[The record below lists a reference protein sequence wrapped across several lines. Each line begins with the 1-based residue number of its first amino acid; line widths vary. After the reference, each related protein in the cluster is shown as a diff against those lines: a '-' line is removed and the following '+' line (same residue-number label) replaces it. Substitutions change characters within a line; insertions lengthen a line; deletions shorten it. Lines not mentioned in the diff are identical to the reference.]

1 MSVVDWVLLGA
12 VIIFAWAGWR
22 QGFVAGLLSFAG
34 FLGGGIAAAL
44 LLPDVIAS
52 YFSEGIVR
60 ALILIGAVLICALIG
75 QSLTSILGRMLRAAI
90 TWTPVKYIDNAAGAA
105 LNVLALAVIVWII
118 ATAIAML
125 PVSQTTTMVQQSKV
139 VTTLDAIVPNQVRD
153 VFIQLRD
160 VVGEGS
166 LPRVFSSISEVV
178 GPEVKAPSEQL
189 TTVGAIARASNSVV
203 RISGSTD
210 TCKTT
215 LTGSGFFISEGVV
228 LTNAHVVAGVVD
240 PEVELGSE
248 RWPATVVFF
257 DPRLDIAA
265 LQVDSSFVPSLSL
278 QTIPPISGDDAAAI
292 GYPGGTDLTVIPVRI
307 RALIDARG
315 DDIYGK
321 SGVERKVISFR
332 GTVIPGDSGGP
343 LVSTKGEVLGMVF
356 GSGISNKSTG
366 YAIAASELNTAV
378 ATGIASQTPVSTGTC
393 VVRD

>member
-139 VTTLDAIVPNQVRD
+139 VTTLDAIVPNLVRD

-203 RISGSTD
+203 RISVSTD

>member
-189 TTVGAIARASNSVV
+189 TTAGAIARASNSVV

-265 LQVDSSFVPSLSL
+265 LQDDSSFVPSLSL

-366 YAIAASELNTAV
+366 YAIAASELNTAM

>member
-1 MSVVDWVLLGA
+1 MSVVDWVLVGA

-52 YFSEGIVR
+52 YFSEGTVR
-60 ALILIGAVLICALIG
+60 ALVLIASVLICALIG

-90 TWTPVKYIDNAAGAA
+90 TWTPVKYVDNAAGAA
-105 LNVLALAVIVWII
+105 LNVLALAVLVWII
-118 ATAIAML
+118 ASAIAML
-125 PVSQTTTMVQQSKV
+125 PVSQTTAMVQQSKV

-153 VFIQLRD
+153 VFIHLRD
-160 VVGEGS
+160 VVGQGS

-178 GPEVKAPSEQL
+178 GPEVKAPTEQL
-189 TTVGAIARASNSVV
+189 TTEAAVARASNSVV
-203 RISGSTD
+203 RITGSTD
-210 TCKTT
+210 ECKTT

-228 LTNAHVVAGVVD
+228 LTNAHVVAGVQD
-240 PEVELGSE
+240 PEVELGNE
-248 RWPATVVFF
+248 HWPATVVYF

-265 LQVDSSFVPSLSL
+265 LQVDSSFVPSLRI
-278 QTIPPISGDDAAAI
+278 QITPPISGDDAAVI
-292 GYPGGTDLTVIPVRI
+292 GYPGGTTLTVIPVRI

-321 SGVERKVISFR
+321 SGVEREVISFR

-356 GSGISNKSTG
+356 GSGISNKATG
-366 YAIAASELNTAV
+366 YAIAASELNTAK
-378 ATGIASQTPVSTGTC
+378 ATGLASDTAVDTGTC

>member
-1 MSVVDWVLLGA
+1 MSVVDWVLVGA
-12 VIIFAWAGWR
+12 VIVFAWAGWR

-44 LLPDVIAS
+44 LLPDVIAT

-60 ALILIGAVLICALIG
+60 ALVLIGAVLICALIG

-90 TWTPVKYIDNAAGAA
+90 TWTPVKYIDNTAGAA

-153 VFIQLRD
+153 VFIHLRD
-160 VVGEGS
+160 VVGQGS
-166 LPRVFSSISEVV
+166 LPRVFSSITEVV
-178 GPEVKAPSEQL
+178 GPDVKAPRVEL
-189 TTVGAIARASNSVV
+189 TTEAAIARAAQSVV
-203 RISGSTD
+203 RVSGSTD
-210 TCKTT
+210 LCKTT
-215 LTGSGFFISEGVV
+215 LTGSGFFIAEGVV
-228 LTNAHVVAGVVD
+228 LTNAHVVAGVND
-240 PEVELGSE
+240 PQVELGNE
-248 RWPATVVFF
+248 RWPATVVYF
-257 DPRLDIAA
+257 DPRLDVAA
-265 LQVDSSFVPSLSL
+265 LQVDSSFIPSLKL

-292 GYPGGTDLTVIPVRI
+292 GYPGGTDLKVIPVRI

-321 SGVERKVISFR
+321 SGVERQVISFR
-332 GTVIPGDSGGP
+332 GSVIPGDSGGP

-356 GSGISNKSTG
+356 GSGISNKATG
-366 YAIAASELNTAV
+366 YAIAASELTSAM
-378 ATGIASQTPVSTGTC
+378 AAGIAGEASVDTGTC

>member
-189 TTVGAIARASNSVV
+189 TTAGAIARASNSVV

>member
-356 GSGISNKSTG
+356 GSGISYKSTG

>member
-1 MSVVDWVLLGA
+1 MSIVDWVLLGA

-125 PVSQTTTMVQQSKV
+125 PVSQTTAMVQQSKV

-189 TTVGAIARASNSVV
+189 TTAGAIARASNSVV

-366 YAIAASELNTAV
+366 YAIAASELNTAM

>member
-189 TTVGAIARASNSVV
+189 TTAGAIARASNSVV

-265 LQVDSSFVPSLSL
+265 LQDDSSFVPSLSL

>member
-189 TTVGAIARASNSVV
+189 TTAGAIARASNSVV
-203 RISGSTD
+203 CISGSTD

>member
-1 MSVVDWVLLGA
+1 MSVVDWVLVGA
-12 VIIFAWAGWR
+12 LIIFAWAGWR

-60 ALILIGAVLICALIG
+60 ALVLIGAVLICALIG
-75 QSLTSILGRMLRAAI
+75 QSLTSILGRILRAAI

-178 GPEVKAPSEQL
+178 GPEVKAPTEQL
-189 TTVGAIARASNSVV
+189 TAAAAIARASNSAV
-203 RISGSTD
+203 RITGSTD
-210 TCKTT
+210 KCKST

-228 LTNAHVVAGVVD
+228 LTNAHVVAGVVN
-240 PEVELGSE
+240 PEVELGNE
-248 RWPATVVFF
+248 RWPATVVYF

-265 LQVDSSFVPSLSL
+265 LQVDSSFVPSLKL

-292 GYPGGTDLTVIPVRI
+292 GYPGGTNLKVIPVRI

-366 YAIAASELNTAV
+366 YAIAASELNTAIS
-378 ATGIASQTPVSTGTC
+378 TGIASQTPVSTGTC